1 MAFLNFVMRWPALLL
16 LLLVVVLQY
25 PLWMGKGSWI
35 KVWELEQQLTAL
47 KQSNVKLKQRNA
59 GLAAEV
65 TDLRNGYEAIEERAR
80 YELGMLK
87 SDEVYVQV
95 ARTGRSTK

>member
-1 MAFLNFVMRWPALLL
+1 MRWPALLL

-95 ARTGRSTK
+95 ARTGRNTK

>member
-1 MAFLNFVMRWPALLL
+1 MKWPTLILALLFAA
-16 LLLVVVLQY
+16 VQY

-95 ARTGRSTK
+95 ARSGRSTK

>member
-95 ARTGRSTK
+95 ARTGRNTK

>member
-1 MAFLNFVMRWPALLL
+1 MRWPAILL

-25 PLWMGKGSWI
+25 PLWVGKGSWI

-47 KQSNVKLKQRNA
+47 KQSNAKLKQRNA

-65 TDLRNGYEAIEERAR
+65 TDLRTGYEAIEERAR

-87 SDEVYVQV
+87 PDEVYVQV
-95 ARTGRSTK
+95 ARTGRSK